1 MASELKYKVLE
12 YFGWINVFIGMYDF
26 YEKILRDKDN
36 PIVLPLAIGAGAVAL
51 GRYLNNRKSDNLEDK
66 ID

>member
-1 MASELKYKVLE
+1 MASELKYKFLE

-36 PIVLPLAIGAGAVAL
+36 PIVFPLAIGAGAVAL